1 MSILSRS
8 TRIAAMDVEILENL
22 ADNLELYVKHLYA
35 IRARIQ
41 IGEQLDEEEFEDLL
55 QDYEEA
61 VGIKKVWD
69 SLGEE

>member
-35 IRARIQ
+35 IRASIQ

>member
-1 MSILSRS
+1 MSKLARS

-35 IRARIQ
+35 IRACIQ
-41 IGEQLDEEEFEDLL
+41 IGEQLNEEEFEDLL